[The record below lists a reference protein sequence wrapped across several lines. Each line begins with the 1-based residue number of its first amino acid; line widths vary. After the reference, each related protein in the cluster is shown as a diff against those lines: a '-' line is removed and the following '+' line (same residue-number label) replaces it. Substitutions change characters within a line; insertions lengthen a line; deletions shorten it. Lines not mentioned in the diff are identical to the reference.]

1 MSTATTT
8 ANDDHFIH
16 RLVGWG
22 QFLGWGLGSASV
34 AAALWQVALWVGI
47 LPAEHFPSIW
57 ALVQAWVGLF
67 ADGSFWLALW
77 NTLAGATAGLVIALV
92 LAVPIGLAI
101 GRNDYLFHA
110 LRFPLE
116 FLRPI
121 PSVALIPLIVLM
133 LGVDLEAKIVRITI
147 AAFFPLVVQTTYGAR
162 DVDPVAVSTATTY
175 RLGRARTVLLVLL
188 PASAPYIL
196 TGVRIASAIALLVAI
211 SSEIII
217 GAPGLGLEITLAEN
231 ADQMPLMYAL
241 IAMSGFLGILINLV
255 VHAVQARLTGW
266 STLKGA
272 N

>member
-1 MSTATTT
+1 
-8 ANDDHFIH
+8 
-16 RLVGWG
+16 
-22 QFLGWGLGSASV
+22 
-34 AAALWQVALWVGI
+34 
-47 LPAEHFPSIW
+47 
-57 ALVQAWVGLF
+57 
-67 ADGSFWLALW
+67 
-77 NTLAGATAGLVIALV
+77 
-92 LAVPIGLAI
+92 
-101 GRNDYLFHA
+101 
-110 LRFPLE
+110 
-116 FLRPI
+116 
-121 PSVALIPLIVLM
+121 
-133 LGVDLEAKIVRITI
+133 VDLEAKIVLITI